1 MHEKH
6 TASPPAPEWK
16 EEILKD
22 LNCLTQL
29 PEQLVRRDPIIEV
42 PTKTG
47 SILRCETYRINLN
60 ECIKA
65 GFEDIL
71 VSPRVG
77 GERAFLVARDE
88 NNTIVGTR
96 IASLLFEQ
104 IPFKGKGRILV
115 KSSIKIFEKGK
126 GFAWPVEQ
134 AFQQLLQHY
143 ADEKG
148 IPFVWRIENDN
159 LIQLEQYRE
168 DPNRDPLILVQK
180 EEEQLRWQALYGEG
194 GKIGIRGGRK
204 VFLPKQS

>member
-6 TASPPAPEWK
+6 TVSPPAPEWK

-168 DPNRDPLILVQK
+168 DPNRDPLILAQK

>member
-1 MHEKH
+1 
-6 TASPPAPEWK
+6 
-16 EEILKD
+16 
-22 LNCLTQL
+22 
-29 PEQLVRRDPIIEV
+29 
-42 PTKTG
+42 
-47 SILRCETYRINLN
+47 
-60 ECIKA
+60 
-65 GFEDIL
+65 
-71 VSPRVG
+71 
-77 GERAFLVARDE
+77 
-88 NNTIVGTR
+88 GTR

-168 DPNRDPLILVQK
+168 DPNRDPLILAQK